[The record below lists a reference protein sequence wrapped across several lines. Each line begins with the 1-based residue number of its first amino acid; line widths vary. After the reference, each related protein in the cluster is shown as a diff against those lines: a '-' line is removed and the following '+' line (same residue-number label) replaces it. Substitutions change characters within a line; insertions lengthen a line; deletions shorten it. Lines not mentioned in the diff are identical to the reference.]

1 MCIISNIYE
10 LNGRMWKV
18 MSKELWKEMEY
29 LRKDMD
35 VKVNEKGI
43 SHPDVL
49 VVSERLD
56 KVINKL
62 FKLDDGVALH

>member
-1 MCIISNIYE
+1 
-10 LNGRMWKV
+10 